1 MVFSSIIFIFF
12 FLPAVLLVFHIL
24 PDKFRF
30 SFLLISSI
38 FFYFYGESFLIWVML
53 TTTFIDYCCGIMIVN
68 GFKKNQS
75 LRLPEG
81 GSRTKTQKIW
91 LAVSIISN
99 LGLLGYFKYFNFFG
113 ENLIRILDDME
124 ISHLQL
130 DGLINVSL
138 PLGISFYTFQS
149 MSYTIDV
156 YRGHV
161 SANKSLINFSTFV
174 TMFPQLIAGPIVR
187 YSDVEDQMKNHRIYT
202 DDFVVGIKRFITGLA
217 KKVLIANTLALVAD
231 QIFSL
236 PSAEL
241 SMGIAWIGILSYSL
255 QLYYDFS
262 GYSCMAIG
270 LGKMIG
276 FNFPENFNYP
286 YISKSI
292 SEFWQRWHITLS
304 TWFRDYLYFPL
315 GGNRNGNFKT
325 YRNLLIV
332 FVTCGLWHGAE
343 WNYLVWGLS
352 LGFFLIIE
360 RFSFFRMFKKSP
372 AIFQHVYMLLA
383 FNLTL
388 VIFRVENLTDAFHYL
403 GVLFGIGGKVTEMSV
418 MTGYLQNNVILIA
431 LISIIFSMPTYP
443 YLKKK
448 MEPLILKNV
457 NLANLIYLAVLLL
470 LFILSTMSLASGTYN
485 PFIYF
490 RF

>member
-1 MVFSSIIFIFF
+1 
-12 FLPAVLLVFHIL
+12 
-24 PDKFRF
+24 
-30 SFLLISSI
+30 
-38 FFYFYGESFLIWVML
+38 
-53 TTTFIDYCCGIMIVN
+53 MIVN

-81 GSRTKTQKIW
+81 GSRTKSQKIW

-113 ENLIRILDDME
+113 ENIIRVLDNLG

-161 SANKSLINFSTFV
+161 SANRNLVNFGTFV

-202 DDFVVGIKRFITGLA
+202 DDFVAGIKRFITGLA
-217 KKVLIANTLALVAD
+217 KKVIIANTLAQVAD
-231 QIFSL
+231 HIFSL
-236 PSAEL
+236 PSSEL
-241 SMGIAWIGILSYSL
+241 SIGIAWIGILSYTL

-276 FNFPENFNYP
+276 FRFPENFNFP
-286 YISKSI
+286 YISRSI
-292 SEFWQRWHITLS
+292 TEFWQRWHITLS
-304 TWFRDYLYFPL
+304 TWFRDYLYIPL
-315 GGNRNGNFKT
+315 GGSRKGDLIT
-325 YRNLLIV
+325 YRNLFVV
-332 FVTCGLWHGAE
+332 FVTCGLWHGAS
-343 WNYLVWGLS
+343 WNYLIWGLS
-352 LGFFLIIE
+352 HGVFMILEKVPALQRLSRLP
-360 RFSFFRMFKKSP
+360 RF
-372 AIFQHVYMLLA
+372 FQHIYMLLA

-388 VIFRVENLTDAFHYL
+388 VIFRVETIPGAILFLKALL
-403 GVLFGIGGKVTEMSV
+403 GFAPIPTNWNTIRELMQNNILLIFVVAVLFSTPAAKNSINYFKKTFSRYNYGLQLS
-418 MTGYLQNNVILIA
+418 YL
-431 LISIIFSMPTYP
+431 
-443 YLKKK
+443 
-448 MEPLILKNV
+448 LILS
-457 NLANLIYLAVLLL
+457 A
-470 LFILSTMSLASGTYN
+470 LFILSAMSLASGTYN